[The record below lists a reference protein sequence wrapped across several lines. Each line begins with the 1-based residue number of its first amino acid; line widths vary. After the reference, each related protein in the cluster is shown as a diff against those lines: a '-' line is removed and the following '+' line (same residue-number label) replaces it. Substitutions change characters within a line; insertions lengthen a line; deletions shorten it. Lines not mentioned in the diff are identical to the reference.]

1 MTSLRFVR
9 SRALRLLAPLLAL
22 GVLSAC
28 ARPDY
33 AESWPDRGLLSAGP
47 QPGYAIKRVIEK
59 QAPITLVAYD
69 GSICRTSRDR
79 FATTKEGK
87 WIACIWNLPSL
98 DSTETARNSA

>member
-1 MTSLRFVR
+1 
-9 SRALRLLAPLLAL
+9 
-22 GVLSAC
+22 
-28 ARPDY
+28 
-33 AESWPDRGLLSAGP
+33 
-47 QPGYAIKRVIEK
+47 VIEK